1 MAAVTAPPFALHAV
15 VALDDAVGEL
25 RTPVGPPLPFE
36 ELLTHGDVEPESGLR
51 VVADHQVAVGIDTRG
66 SAAERLR
73 AAAVGKYVI
82 GVTVAFHDGQGRVER
97 HPEDQVRQ
105 LAQPAS
111 DSRTESPAEKN
122 DPVEIPLAACRMP
135 DQPPIAE
142 RFAGAQNHAVEVC
155 GGQAEVGDLI
165 VLVLH
170 VHVFQLAQKRR
181 AVAKMQVGTPRSRGF
196 PGEAQSAEIPRSIAQ
211 ERVPKTAAPEAQ
223 PRTFQRSGRGLFHGQ
238 PSLAMNFA
246 RSTT

>member
-1 MAAVTAPPFALHAV
+1 MQWPP
-15 VALDDAVGEL
+15 LDDAVGEL

-36 ELLTHGDVEPESGLR
+36 ALLAHGDVEPESSLR

-73 AAAVGKYVI
+73 AAAVGKHVI
-82 GVTVAFHDGQGRVER
+82 GVAVAFHDGQGRVER

-105 LAQPAS
+105 LAQAS
-111 DSRTESPAEKN
+111 PDARTEGSAEE
-122 DPVEIPLAACRMP
+122 DDAVEIPLAARRTP

-142 RFAGAQNHAVEVC
+142 RFAGTQNHAVETC
-155 GGQAEVGDLI
+155 GGQAEVDDLV

-170 VHVFQLAQKRR
+170 VHVFQFAQKRR

-196 PGEAQSAEIPRSIAQ
+196 PGEAQSAEVPRSIAQ
-211 ERVPKTAAPEAQ
+211 ERIPKAAAPEAQ
-223 PRTFQRSGRGLFHGQ
+223 PRTFQRSGRGLVHGQ